1 MRSTSGLS
9 RAARGTASFSSS
21 STRTAAPEAHTGAT
35 AAVPSREPAATSS
48 TAAKGAGAIAG
59 EIPSGLERRADST
72 VGQNCE
78 SDAIV
83 PAMATCA
90 SGWEPVQVTFLGTSS
105 GVPTRGR
112 NVSAVALRLPQR
124 AELWLFDCG
133 EGTQH
138 QFLRSELRVSQLRRV
153 FVTHMHGD
161 HVFGL
166 PGLLASLG
174 LAGTCGGIDLYGPD
188 RLRDY
193 LEGVL
198 HTSSTRIGYPLRF
211 HRSAPAA
218 THGVPLLEDGDIS
231 VRCAPLNHRVP
242 AHAYR
247 VDQKP
252 RSGRFDAEQARRLG
266 IPEGPV
272 RAQLKRGLTVT
283 LEDGRVINGASLCG
297 PERPGASVVYCT
309 DTVFC
314 DAAVELARGADLL
327 IHESTFAHAEAEMAF
342 ARQHSTSTM
351 AAQTALAAGVKQL
364 ALTHLSP
371 RYGPGNPVTPDDLLA
386 EARAIFPNTVLARD
400 FLSID
405 VLPDEPEPAT

>member
-1 MRSTSGLS
+1 LLAAEKRSIV
-9 RAARGTASFSSS
+9 TA
-21 STRTAAPEAHTGAT
+21 
-35 AAVPSREPAATSS
+35 V
-48 TAAKGAGAIAG
+48 
-59 EIPSGLERRADST
+59 
-72 VGQNCE
+72 
-78 SDAIV
+78 
-83 PAMATCA
+83 ATCA
-90 SGWEPVQVTFLGTSS
+90 RGVFGLQVTFLGTSS

-138 QFLRSELRVSQLRRV
+138 QFLRSDLRVSQLRRV

-174 LAGTCGGIDLYGPD
+174 LAGTCSGIDLYGPD
-188 RLRDY
+188 RLRDF

-198 HTSSTRIGYPLRF
+198 HTSSTRIGYPLRY
-211 HRSAPAA
+211 HRSSGYA
-218 THGVPLLEDGDIS
+218 TSGATLLEDGDIS
-231 VRCAPLNHRVP
+231 VRCAPLTHRVP
-242 AHAYR
+242 ACAYR

-252 RSGRFDAEQARRLG
+252 RPGRFDVERARALG
-266 IPEGPV
+266 IPPGPIY
-272 RAQLKRGLTVT
+272 AQLKQGRSVT
-283 LEDGRVINGASLCG
+283 LEDGRIINGASLCG

-314 DAAVELARGADLL
+314 EAAVELARGADLL

-371 RYGPGNPVTPDDLLA
+371 RYVAGNPVSPDDLLA
-386 EARAIFPNTVLARD
+386 EARAIFPNTLMARD

-405 VLPDEPEPAT
+405 VLPEDSEDKPSEQG

>member
-1 MRSTSGLS
+1 M
-9 RAARGTASFSSS
+9 
-21 STRTAAPEAHTGAT
+21 
-35 AAVPSREPAATSS
+35 
-48 TAAKGAGAIAG
+48 
-59 EIPSGLERRADST
+59 
-72 VGQNCE
+72 
-78 SDAIV
+78 
-83 PAMATCA
+83 
-90 SGWEPVQVTFLGTSS
+90 QVTFLGTSS

-138 QFLRSELRVSQLRRV
+138 QFLRSDLRVSQLRRV

-174 LAGTCGGIDLYGPD
+174 LAGSCGGIDLYGPD
-188 RLRDY
+188 RLRDF

-198 HTSSTRIGYPLRF
+198 HTSSTRIGYPLRY
-211 HRSAPAA
+211 HRSSRAA
-218 THGVPLLEDGDIS
+218 ADGTTLLEDGDIS
-231 VRCAPLNHRVP
+231 VRCAPLTHRVP
-242 AHAYR
+242 AYAYR

-252 RSGRFDAEQARRLG
+252 RPGRFDVEQARALG
-266 IPEGPV
+266 IPPGPV
-272 RAQLKRGLTVT
+272 YGQLKLGRTVT
-283 LEDGRVINGASLCG
+283 LEDGRIISGASLCG

-314 DAAVELARGADLL
+314 EAAVELARGADLL
-327 IHESTFAHAEAEMAF
+327 IHESTFAHAEAELAF

-351 AAQTALAAGVKQL
+351 AAQTALAAGVKRL

-371 RYGPGNPVTPDDLLA
+371 RYVAGNPVSPEDLLA
-386 EARAIFPNTVLARD
+386 EARAIFANTLLARD

-405 VLPDEPEPAT
+405 VLPEASAEETAMAD